1 VTLPSE
7 EANDVR
13 IGIDLGG
20 TKIEGVVLA
29 EDGALLTRRRVP
41 TPRDSYEA
49 TVQAIADLVAD
60 LEEEVGGAATVGMGM
75 PGTVSPLTRGVKNA
89 NSVWLNGK
97 PFDRDVAAAVGR
109 ELRWANDANCLA
121 LSEAVDGAGAGER
134 VVFAVILGTG
144 VGAGLV
150 VDGTVIPGR
159 NGVAGEWGHNPLPW
173 SAPDELPGPDCYC
186 GLRGCIETWL
196 SGPGLRR
203 DHQRVTG
210 RDLPTPEITAAA
222 EAGDTDAEATLQRYE
237 HRLARALAHVVNMID
252 PDVFVFGGGV
262 SNTARLYD
270 NVPPQMAQWVLGN
283 EVTTPLRPAVHGDSS
298 GVRGAAWLWPVGA
311 RPADPHQT
319 P

>member
-1 VTLPSE
+1 MTLPIE
-7 EANDVR
+7 EADDVR

-29 EDGALLTRRRVP
+29 EDGALLARRRVP

-49 TVQAIADLVAD
+49 TVQAIVDLVAH
-60 LEEEVGGAATVGMGM
+60 LEEEVGGTATVGLGM
-75 PGTVSPLTRGVKNA
+75 PGTISPVTGGVKNA

-97 PFDRDVAAAVGR
+97 PFDRDLEASLGR

-150 VDGTVIPGR
+150 VDGRVVAGR

-173 SAPDELPGPDCYC
+173 STADEQPGPDCYC
-186 GLRGCIETWL
+186 GLHGCIETWL

-203 DHQRVTG
+203 DHARVTG
-210 RDLPTPEITAAA
+210 TDLPAPEIVAAVA
-222 EAGDTDAEATLQRYE
+222 AGDADADATLTRYE
-237 HRLARALAHVVNMID
+237 HRLARALAHVVNMVD

-270 NVPPQMAQWVLGN
+270 NVPGQIARWVLGN
-283 EVTTPLRPAVHGDSS
+283 EVATPLRPAAHGDSS
-298 GVRGAAWLWPVGA
+298 GVRGAAWLWPAGST
-311 RPADPHQT
+311 PAGT
-319 P
+319 TSA